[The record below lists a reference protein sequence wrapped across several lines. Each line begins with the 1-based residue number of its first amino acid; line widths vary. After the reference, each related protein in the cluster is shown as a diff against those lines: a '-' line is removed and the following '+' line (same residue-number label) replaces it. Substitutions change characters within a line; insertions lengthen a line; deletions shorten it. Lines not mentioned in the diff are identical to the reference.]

1 MFWIVL
7 LLILLGGGFYFYQRL
22 TDLEREIRAEQEREK
37 EQQASQGSGET
48 SAAAPLEKESAQPAA
63 QTVATVDPAAEVVEN
78 PILRLIC
85 AQPGVVQTDIYVNL
99 PQLNKK
105 QAQQMIRELVDAGKI
120 RRERLGS
127 SFKLYLV

>member
-1 MFWIVL
+1 MFWFVL
-7 LLILLGGGFYFYQRL
+7 LLILLGLGFYFYQRMVA
-22 TDLEREIRAEQEREK
+22 LEQEIRADQAREK
-37 EQQASQGSGET
+37 EQQQTDQRSEEPAPFKEASAPRTPE
-48 SAAAPLEKESAQPAA
+48 SAAPVEPAA
-63 QTVATVDPAAEVVEN
+63 GVVEN

-85 AQPGVVQTDIYVNL
+85 SQPGVVQSAVYAEL

-120 RRERLGS
+120 KRERLGR